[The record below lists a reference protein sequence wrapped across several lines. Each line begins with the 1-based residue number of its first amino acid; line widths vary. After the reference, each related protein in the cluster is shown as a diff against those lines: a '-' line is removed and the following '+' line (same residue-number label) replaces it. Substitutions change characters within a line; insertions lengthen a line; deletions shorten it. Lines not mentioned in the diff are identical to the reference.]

1 MLLHA
6 FVAQIEYREWQREFN
21 RRAARGDF
29 VRRDLELESPEPASQ
44 RSQAEAPIVEPLLEP
59 QA

>member
-1 MLLHA
+1 MFLLHSLT
-6 FVAQIEYREWQREFN
+6 AQVEYREWLREFN

-29 VRRDLELESPEPASQ
+29 VRQDLEREPAKPVSP
-44 RSQAEAPIVEPLLEP
+44 RLEAPVVQPLLEP